1 MKCWE
6 CEIET
11 NEIHDHH
18 PVPQSRGGTKT
29 IPLCGGCHAK
39 AHHMDKNMTTSVL
52 TKEALDKRKALKQG
66 RYFCGRSPYGFEAV
80 SGSLQVKANEWV
92 NIVRWFKMKRAGL
105 SQRTIANVFD
115 KDQTFIARIFKRHK
129 NIQGL
134 VEYTIKEVPS
144 LDITAVTKL
153 AHDILVY

>member
-29 IPLCGGCHAK
+29 IPLCVGCHAK

-52 TKEALDKRKALKQG
+52 TKEALDRLRVAKKG
-66 RYFCGRSPYGFEAV
+66 RYFSGRSRYGFKAV
-80 SGSLQVKANEWV
+80 NGSLQVKADEWV
-92 NIVRWFKMKRAGL
+92 NIIKWFKMKKAGL
-105 SQRTIANVFD
+105 PQRAIANEFD
-115 KDQTFIARIFKRHK
+115 KDRAFIWNTLNRYKS
-129 NIQGL
+129 IQGL
-134 VEYTIKEVPS
+134 VEYTVKEVPS

-153 AHDILVY
+153 AHDILIY